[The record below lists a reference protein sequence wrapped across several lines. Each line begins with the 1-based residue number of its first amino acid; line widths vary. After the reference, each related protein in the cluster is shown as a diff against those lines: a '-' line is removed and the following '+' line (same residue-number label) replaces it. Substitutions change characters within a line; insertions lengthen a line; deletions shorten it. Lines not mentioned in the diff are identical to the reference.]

1 MSDNKPIVYPEGLDE
16 AIAALDGVKPQVA
29 APSAPASDPTSLAGA
44 PPPPGLDEAIGEEL
58 KEEKYGTAGQM
69 LKTAAEGAASAATF
83 GLSTGIEK
91 SFAEKEDIRER
102 REANPISHMVGQ
114 AAGLIG
120 SAFLLPEVGAAAG
133 LAKAGAMGAKAVGLG
148 AATTT
153 MQKIGSAAV
162 KGAIENA
169 LVQAGDENSKMLAAE
184 DGKFSETAL
193 VNIGLAGLIGG
204 GIGGAIGTV
213 HPLWEAAEGSKV
225 GRVLKAITDKAGG
238 VESAVPEAP
247 IAGKMTPK
255 QAVDHLIETSGMEID
270 PVVKMGL
277 SGDPEIQ
284 SWVSGLNQTDT
295 TASGKAVQASI
306 KKFREDAG
314 AGMARALGKEIDQI
328 PIKGEIDKYTTGKE
342 LAESLAQEYHAQVDP
357 LAKAYEA
364 KKARFGKEQLTPD
377 TVIENA
383 PDYSNPY
390 APSSGVSIREPGTVS
405 QIMEKITQKMHEE
418 SWDKILDSDISK
430 EVHKV
435 LKALPEQKT
444 LNDLSSLAEA
454 VGQQMQKDRLTN
466 GPLFRAGGII
476 KGILRDAEADV
487 IAQRLGKEAPE
498 ALAEFAA
505 LRKAYGKQ
513 AALKEALDS
522 RLHAKGSTAGYAK
535 SLREM
540 GHTDGEKVL
549 RNLSGI
555 NDAELIDILKTNFPK
570 TADLVKNHH
579 IKSILASAKDGE
591 MIRGERLVR
600 ALTDGKLS
608 PQLREFITTPEAM
621 TRINAISQ
629 MLEKLNNMPHNFSNM
644 ARTLDKLFQYIPGSA
659 ISMVSLL
666 QGNNPIMSTIAGSLI
681 KPLGKDLPDAIK
693 LGLLKF
699 MGSDKP
705 ISAGAFKATVD
716 TIQSVIKGEA
726 ALNKAVKSV
735 FATSGSLVSENPIP
749 MPKAKDLQKLD
760 KQLKKFQTNP
770 DELFKVASDNKASTY
785 LPNQA
790 ANIGLIAGRA
800 VQYLNS
806 LRPNTT
812 PANPLDSEPVPSP
825 VEKASYNN
833 ALAIAAKPLLI
844 VDKIKSGTLTADD
857 MKHFAALYPG
867 LHNKIADKLVAEI
880 ADIKGKGKLIPYKAR
895 MSLSLFMAQPLDS
908 TMTPNSILSAQ
919 PKPTQQP
926 QQAQGN
932 GDKVTQKGGQALSK
946 LSKSYQT
953 PGQSAEQDRSD
964 RQG

>member
-1 MSDNKPIVYPEGLDE
+1 
-16 AIAALDGVKPQVA
+16 
-29 APSAPASDPTSLAGA
+29 
-44 PPPPGLDEAIGEEL
+44 
-58 KEEKYGTAGQM
+58 
-69 LKTAAEGAASAATF
+69 
-83 GLSTGIEK
+83 
-91 SFAEKEDIRER
+91 
-102 REANPISHMVGQ
+102 
-114 AAGLIG
+114 
-120 SAFLLPEVGAAAG
+120 
-133 LAKAGAMGAKAVGLG
+133 
-148 AATTT
+148 
-153 MQKIGSAAV
+153 
-162 KGAIENA
+162 
-169 LVQAGDENSKMLAAE
+169 
-184 DGKFSETAL
+184 
-193 VNIGLAGLIGG
+193 
-204 GIGGAIGTV
+204 
-213 HPLWEAAEGSKV
+213 
-225 GRVLKAITDKAGG
+225 
-238 VESAVPEAP
+238 
-247 IAGKMTPK
+247 
-255 QAVDHLIETSGMEID
+255 
-270 PVVKMGL
+270 
-277 SGDPEIQ
+277 
-284 SWVSGLNQTDT
+284 
-295 TASGKAVQASI
+295 
-306 KKFREDAG
+306 
-314 AGMARALGKEIDQI
+314 
-328 PIKGEIDKYTTGKE
+328 
-342 LAESLAQEYHAQVDP
+342 
-357 LAKAYEA
+357 
-364 KKARFGKEQLTPD
+364 
-377 TVIENA
+377 
-383 PDYSNPY
+383 
-390 APSSGVSIREPGTVS
+390 
-405 QIMEKITQKMHEE
+405 
-418 SWDKILDSDISK
+418 
-430 EVHKV
+430 
-435 LKALPEQKT
+435 
-444 LNDLSSLAEA
+444 
-454 VGQQMQKDRLTN
+454 
-466 GPLFRAGGII
+466 
-476 KGILRDAEADV
+476 
-487 IAQRLGKEAPE
+487 
-498 ALAEFAA
+498 
-505 LRKAYGKQ
+505 
-513 AALKEALDS
+513 
-522 RLHAKGSTAGYAK
+522 
-535 SLREM
+535 
-540 GHTDGEKVL
+540 
-549 RNLSGI
+549 
-555 NDAELIDILKTNFPK
+555 
-570 TADLVKNHH
+570 
-579 IKSILASAKDGE
+579 
-591 MIRGERLVR
+591 
-600 ALTDGKLS
+600 
-608 PQLREFITTPEAM
+608 
-621 TRINAISQ
+621 
-629 MLEKLNNMPHNFSNM
+629 
-644 ARTLDKLFQYIPGSA
+644 
-659 ISMVSLL
+659 
-666 QGNNPIMSTIAGSLI
+666 MSTIAGSLI